1 MTVAILSDAP
11 TLTTG
16 FARTTARIAASLA
29 EHHVVHCYG
38 IKATPDDVAVPLPY
52 HVWPAQQGGH
62 WSDLLGDFFASCRPD
77 VLLLNMDAKNAV
89 ECVQLCRAVGIEAPV
104 VSYVCFDGLPVGRRC
119 LEVQRSCASVWAT
132 SEPGAA
138 FLTARGVVVAGVA
151 PPGVDPGEFR
161 PLSNRKV
168 IRRTIGLGDCFLV
181 GVFASNTERKQ
192 LPRAIAG
199 FAAAAGALPGLDL
212 RLYLHCRWDG
222 YWDVAELVERH
233 GIADRM
239 IGPGSSAHSEARGVP
254 LDTWNASLGDLHDLG
269 YAARLAVCDLIVN
282 TPFSGDV
289 EQVILEANSCGVALL
304 HTDDDGIMAAAAG
317 DAAVLLPAADVGTG
331 PLGEARHHVDPRRVG
346 QQIAWLAADEGARS
360 ALARRGLSN
369 AARFPWSTLERAA
382 LEMVAPYA
390 ERSTGP

>member
-1 MTVAILSDAP
+1 MPGGRHRGTRRVVRLLRRAP
-11 TLTTG
+11 G
-16 FARTTARIAASLA
+16 
-29 EHHVVHCYG
+29 
-38 IKATPDDVAVPLPY
+38 
-52 HVWPAQQGGH
+52 
-62 WSDLLGDFFASCRPD
+62 
-77 VLLLNMDAKNAV
+77 
-89 ECVQLCRAVGIEAPV
+89 
-104 VSYVCFDGLPVGRRC
+104 
-119 LEVQRSCASVWAT
+119 
-132 SEPGAA
+132 GAA
-138 FLTARGVVVAGVA
+138 LPRGAALLRLGVGHLRAGGCLSHGARCRCGRCSTARGGS
-151 PPGVDPGEFR
+151 GEFR